1 MMTKRIALFAACA
14 ALSFA
19 SARHAHAQVLTSD
32 IPTQTN
38 TDLGYL
44 EAAKSYIQQGEQYTM
59 QGEQYYMQGEQY
71 YQQIKNAKGLSI
83 LQALTGVNLDG
94 HITADQAIMGL
105 NNAYNSLD
113 PYSGGYLTQAREVIS
128 DSYFLPT
135 TGTSAQ
141 SQVGT
146 LLGGS
151 SSGPSSLGYDRANRD
166 TNQFMQYSN
175 AIAAVNQERASTAQM
190 MQGQD
195 DASNELGDDDT
206 AQATQLL
213 VAQSSTQMHQNDMN
227 IRLQQ
232 VIADNQVQEKL
243 ERLETENAIADKNLK
258 HLQKVQ
264 AFAASGD

>member
-1 MMTKRIALFAACA
+1 MITRRIALFVACA
-14 ALSFA
+14 SLSFVFA
-19 SARHAHAQVLTSD
+19 NRAHAQVFVSD
-32 IPTQTN
+32 PKTEVS

-44 EAAKSYIQQGEQYTM
+44 ESAKQYIQQGQQYYM
-59 QGEQYYMQGEQY
+59 QGEQYYMQGEQFV
-71 YQQIKNAKGLSI
+71 QQVKNAKGLGL

-105 NNAYNSLD
+105 NNAYNALD
-113 PYSGGYLTQAREVIS
+113 PYSGGYVTQAREVLS

-135 TGTSAQ
+135 RGASAQ
-141 SQVGT
+141 SQVGQ
-146 LLGGS
+146 LLGS
-151 SSGPSSLGYDRANRD
+151 SSSSPSSTGYDRANRD
-166 TNQFMQYSN
+166 TDQFMQYNN
-175 AIAAVNQERASTAQM
+175 AIAAVNQERSSTAQM
-190 MQGQD
+190 MQDQD
-195 DASNELGDDDT
+195 DASSELGDDD
-206 AQATQLL
+206 AGQAAELL

-264 AFAASGD
+264 AFEESGD